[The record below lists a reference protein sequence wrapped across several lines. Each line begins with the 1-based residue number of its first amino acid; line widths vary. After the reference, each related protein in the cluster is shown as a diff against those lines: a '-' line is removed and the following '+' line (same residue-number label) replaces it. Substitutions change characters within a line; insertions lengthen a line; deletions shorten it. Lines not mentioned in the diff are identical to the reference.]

1 MSKEEIVINTLKKKK
16 KKPQKAGKGQRMMDR
31 CDVGEGGPGIPAE
44 KERAERRE
52 L

>member
-1 MSKEEIVINTLKKKK
+1 MSKEEIVINTLKKKT
-16 KKPQKAGKGQRMMDR
+16 QKAGKGQRMMDR